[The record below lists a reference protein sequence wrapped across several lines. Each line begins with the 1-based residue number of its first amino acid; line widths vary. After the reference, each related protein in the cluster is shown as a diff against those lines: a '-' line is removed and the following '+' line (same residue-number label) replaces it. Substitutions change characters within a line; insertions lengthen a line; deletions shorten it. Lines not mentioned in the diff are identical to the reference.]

1 MTTIQDVAKRAG
13 VAPMTVSRV
22 INNSGYA
29 STEVR
34 EKVVAAINEL
44 GYVPNTLAR
53 SLRIRRTHTI
63 ALILTDITNPFFTTM
78 ARGVEDAANA
88 AGYTVIFGNTDES
101 EEKETRYLAMIQ
113 QKRVDGI
120 LLVPAGGSVQPV
132 EKIRQVG
139 TPLVVLDRRI
149 PGEVVDVVR
158 CDTDAG
164 AYQLTRMLLD
174 MGHHQI
180 VMLTG
185 PASVST
191 AEDRAAGFRRAMQA
205 AGESAPL
212 VLYGSFTHDSGYA
225 NARKALS
232 MPNRPTAIIAA
243 NNFIMIGALKA
254 IHAAELEVPEDIA
267 VVGFDDLPPFMVIEP
282 FLTVA
287 SQPAY
292 EMGRQAAELL
302 ISRLTGENTSPPQEI
317 LIPLGI
323 TVRQSSGTALG

>member
-1 MTTIQDVAKRAG
+1 MTTIQDVARRAG

-29 STEVR
+29 STDVR
-34 EKVVAAINEL
+34 EKVLAAINEL

-53 SLRIRRTHTI
+53 SLRIRRTHTL

-101 EEKETRYLAMIQ
+101 EEKEARYLAMIQ

-132 EKIRQVG
+132 DSIRQVG

-191 AEDRAAGFRRAMQA
+191 AEDRAAGFRRAMQE
-205 AGESAPL
+205 AGENAPL

-225 NARKALS
+225 NARKALL

-254 IHAAELEVPEDIA
+254 IRAAELDVPDDIA

-287 SQPAY
+287 VQPAY

-317 LIPLGI
+317 LIPLGMV
-323 TVRQSSGTALG
+323 VRQSSGTSLG